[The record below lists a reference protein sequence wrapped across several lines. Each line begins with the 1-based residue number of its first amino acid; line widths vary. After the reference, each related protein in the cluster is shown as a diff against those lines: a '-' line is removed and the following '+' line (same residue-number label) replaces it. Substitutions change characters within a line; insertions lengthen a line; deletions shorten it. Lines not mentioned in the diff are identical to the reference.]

1 MDDKTMVIRVKDY
14 AGWISLA
21 IFILTLAISLVII
34 LTPLYSLT
42 AQVLDLSKKLGM
54 SHEVLMENYYILIQY
69 LNFPWSEQLNMPDF
83 PSSASGLFHFYEVK
97 RLFMINYILLFVS
110 ALGSYI
116 YIADIRKRQSY
127 FPLNYF
133 FKWGSIVPFILVILL
148 VVNFDWLFLTFHQ
161 LLFNNDAW
169 IFDSA
174 TDPIILAL
182 PQEFF
187 MVCFAF
193 VFILIELIFISGYFL
208 TKRKIKETRKRTD

>member
-169 IFDSA
+169 IFDPA

>member
-1 MDDKTMVIRVKDY
+1 MDDKIMVIRVKDY

-83 PSSASGLFHFYEVK
+83 PSSASGFFHFYEVK

-116 YIADIRKRQSY
+116 YIGDIRKKQY
-127 FPLNYF
+127 YLPLNYF
-133 FKWGSIVPFILVILL
+133 FKWGSIIPFILVILL

-169 IFDSA
+169 IFDPA

-208 TKRKIKETRKRTD
+208 TKRKIKETHKRTD

>member
-1 MDDKTMVIRVKDY
+1 MVIRVKDY
-14 AGWISLA
+14 VGWIFLA

-42 AQVLDLSKKLGM
+42 AQVLDLAENLGM
-54 SHEVLMENYYILIQY
+54 SHEALMDNYYILIQY
-69 LNFPWSEQLNMPDF
+69 LNFPWNDQLSMPDF

-110 ALGSYI
+110 VLGSISYI
-116 YIADIRKRQSY
+116 SDIRKRQY
-127 FPLNYF
+127 YLPLNRF
-133 FKWGSIVPFILVILL
+133 FKWGTVVPFILVTLL
-148 VVNFDWLFLTFHQ
+148 VINFDWLFLTFHQ

-169 IFDSA
+169 IFDPA

-193 VFILIELIFISGYFL
+193 VFILIELIFITGYFF

>member
-187 MVCFAF
+187 MVSFAF

>member
-1 MDDKTMVIRVKDY
+1 MDDKIMVIRVKDY

>member
-1 MDDKTMVIRVKDY
+1 MVIRVKDY